1 MKGSASPVVPLIV
14 GAVMLVISVYITGQ
28 LIENADTAV
37 EGSVKGIIFAIIL
50 WFVTICALALGIYRI
65 TPRRRYLAST
75 TAAQRASDRAD
86 DRAAARLK
94 RYGGVPPKGA
104 APDYGTRI
112 DPEAPEHSVD
122 R

>member
-1 MKGSASPVVPLIV
+1 MLI
-14 GAVMLVISVYITGQ
+14 ISVYITGQ
-28 LIENADTAV
+28 FIENANTAV
-37 EGSVKGIIFAIIL
+37 EGSVKGIAFALIL

-65 TPRRRYLAST
+65 APRRRYLAST
-75 TAAQRASDRAD
+75 TAGQRASDRAD

-112 DPEAPEHSVD
+112 DPEAPEQSRD